1 MLGANVL
8 FRLFLISTAFLN
20 LAKIKKQKEAE
31 IASSAEHLLKE
42 TFYSVVNQTKI
53 TVCFQVAR
61 ERRMH
66 TRRRIIYKKRGGR
79 VTQSQAHPLY
89 SLDYCAA
96 GKASEANWKPV
107 IL

>member
-1 MLGANVL
+1 MILTQIEFQSTSANYIL
-8 FRLFLISTAFLN
+8 
-20 LAKIKKQKEAE
+20 KIKKQDEAE

-42 TFYSVVNQTKI
+42 TFFSIVNQSKI

-61 ERRMH
+61 ERRMY
-66 TRRRIIYKKRGGR
+66 TRRRIIYKKIDGR

-96 GKASEANWKPV
+96 GKASEANWKHV
-107 IL
+107 ILS